1 MSVRTSKNTGP
12 GNPDGLLT
20 QLAFFR
26 IWEQVM
32 AKNQVITLG
41 EGLVRLNHARLTCS
55 PLAMP
60 YTEANAA
67 TTPPEVVSGQG
78 KCLCGQDREN
88 VRTFIYYLTYTAPL
102 GITVGLGS
110 LQLDWGV

>member
-41 EGLVRLNHARLTCS
+41 EGLVRLNHAKLTCS

-67 TTPPEVVSGQG
+67 TPPQKLLADKV
-78 KCLCGQDREN
+78 N
-88 VRTFIYYLTYTAPL
+88 VCADKTGRMSAHSFTI
-102 GITVGLGS
+102 
-110 LQLDWGV
+110 